1 MMGGQVIQGR
11 ARPRTC
17 RVALAS
23 VLAWGLGGCI
33 TKTAVLTNDQGQTQ
47 TCEKKGRVGILSEYV
62 LDKRFESC
70 VEKAKKDGYK
80 EAVSPAPIPSSS
92 K

>member
-1 MMGGQVIQGR
+1 MGSHAVIQG
-11 ARPRTC
+11 ASAMKNW
-17 RVALAS
+17 RVAVAGVW
-23 VLAWGLGGCI
+23 VLGLSGCI

-47 TCEKKGRVGILSEYV
+47 TCEKEGRVGIFSQYV
-62 LDKRFESC
+62 LNKRFESC

-80 EAVSPAPIPSSS
+80 ETAPTSSGS

>member
-1 MMGGQVIQGR
+1 MGSHAVMPGVSAIKKW
-11 ARPRTC
+11 
-17 RVALAS
+17 RVAVAG
-23 VLAWGLGGCI
+23 VLVLGLSGCI

-47 TCEKKGRVGILSEYV
+47 TCEKTGRVGIFSEYV
-62 LDKRFESC
+62 LNKRFESC

-80 EAVSPAPIPSSS
+80 EPAPTSSGS

>member
-1 MMGGQVIQGR
+1 MGSHTIIQGLS
-11 ARPRTC
+11 AMKNW
-17 RVALAS
+17 RVALAG
-23 VLAWGLGGCI
+23 VLLLGALSGCI

-47 TCEKKGRVGILSEYV
+47 TCEKKGRVGIFSEYV
-62 LDKRFESC
+62 LNKRFENC

-80 EAVSPAPIPSSS
+80 ETAPTSSGS